1 MAISDSNLMQTQPT
15 IIFGGSFDPVHNAH
29 IQLAEHLV
37 SEFNTF
43 VRLLPCYQSP
53 TKHHSATPSEHRLA
67 MLHLASKHN
76 PQLMI
81 DTRELASETTTYT
94 VNTLR
99 AIRHEIGDQAPL
111 IFVLGLDSLL
121 SLDKWKEWQQLIE
134 LCHLYVFHRPNNHFD
149 RNPLIKAYYEA
160 HLARDYQNLTVQ
172 AQGLI
177 YYNPTLDLPMSSTAT
192 RLAISQDKEI
202 DDNTLAPA
210 VLDYIKQHSLY
221 SN

>member
-1 MAISDSNLMQTQPT
+1 MQTQPT

-37 SEFNTF
+37 NEFNTF

-67 MLHLASKHN
+67 MLHLASKHH

-99 AIRHEIGDQAPL
+99 DIRRELGDEQSI

-121 SLDKWKEWQQLIE
+121 SLDKWKEWQELLE
-134 LCHLYVFHRPNNHFD
+134 LCHLYVFHRPKNQFEQ
-149 RNPLIKAYYEA
+149 NPLINAYYETHKA
-160 HLARDYQNLTVQ
+160 LDYQKLTEQ
-172 AQGLI
+172 TKGLI
-177 YYNPTLDLPMSSTAT
+177 YYNPELDLPMSSTAT
-192 RLAISQDKEI
+192 RLAISQNK
-202 DDNTLAPA
+202 N
-210 VLDYIKQHSLY
+210 V
-221 SN
+221 N